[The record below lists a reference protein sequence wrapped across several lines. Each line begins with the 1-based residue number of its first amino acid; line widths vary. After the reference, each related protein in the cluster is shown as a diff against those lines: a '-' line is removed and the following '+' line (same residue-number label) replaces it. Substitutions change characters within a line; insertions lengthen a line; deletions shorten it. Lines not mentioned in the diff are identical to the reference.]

1 MFDQLCKKNSGISKC
16 FIILLNLKGWVEC
29 VGCADRSAYDLNQ
42 HMDAT
47 GVRLVAE
54 KRLPEPKTVNVSEVV
69 PNKQTLGKTFKKDAK
84 IITDALAKLCIDE
97 VESIEK
103 VLVEE
108 AEYTL
113 SVNGGDFKL
122 NKDTI
127 SVRHTTKTLHV
138 EEIIPSV
145 IEPSFGIGRILYSL
159 LEQNF
164 KCRDGDEQRCYFSL
178 PTLVAP
184 LKCSILPLSN
194 NSEFTTYVK
203 KLSSSLTKDEISH
216 KVDDSSG
223 SIGRRYART
232 DEIAIP
238 YGITVDFDTLKEPHS
253 VTLRER
259 DSMKQV
265 RISVSFFFSLS
276 LSLKTKLFNVVL
288 V

>member
-1 MFDQLCKKNSGISKC
+1 M
-16 FIILLNLKGWVEC
+16 EC

-42 HMDAT
+42 HMSAT

-69 PNKQTLGKTFKKDAK
+69 SNKQTLGKTFKKDAK
-84 IITDALAKLCIDE
+84 TITDALAKLSISD
-97 VESIEK
+97 VESVEK
-103 VLVEE
+103 VL
-108 AEYTL
+108 AEGGDYTL
-113 SVNGGDFKL
+113 SIGGGDFKL

-127 SVRHTTKTLHV
+127 SVRHSTKTLHV

-164 KCRDGDEQRCYFSL
+164 NCREGDEQRCYFSL
-178 PTLVAP
+178 PPVIAP

-194 NSEFTTYVK
+194 NPDFTPFVK

-238 YGITVDFDTLKEPHS
+238 YGITVDFDTLKEPYS

-259 DSMKQV
+259 DSMKQIRV
-265 RISVSFFFSLS
+265 SVSFP
-276 LSLKTKLFNVVL
+276 NPNQP
-288 V
+288 